1 MRRNKNLKLPG
12 KTRIKKKKRQNAD
25 RKLGAFDFL
34 GHLLGKRKW
43 LFFRCEILQITSV
56 KKNNFIAKVL
66 WAEKLRRNTRR
77 AREFSSLR
85 QIKSAKKPIQNKMQL
100 LSQKYLLLTKGQ
112 KDVIIFS
119 NNNFRGKTYD
129 GKRVYF

>member
-66 WAEKLRRNTRR
+66 WAEKLRRNTRC
-77 AREFSSLR
+77 ASEFSSLGKLNP
-85 QIKSAKKPIQNKMQL
+85 QKPIQNKMQL
-100 LSQKYLLLTKGQ
+100 LSQKYWLLTKGQ
-112 KDVIIFS
+112 KDVIIS
-119 NNNFRGKTYD
+119 PNNNFRGKTYD